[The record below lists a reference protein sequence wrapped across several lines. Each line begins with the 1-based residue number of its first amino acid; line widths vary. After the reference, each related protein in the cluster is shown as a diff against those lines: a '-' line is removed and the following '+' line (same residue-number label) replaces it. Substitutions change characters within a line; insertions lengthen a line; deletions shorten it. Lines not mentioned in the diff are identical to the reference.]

1 MARNP
6 EYCDVILEAG
16 AESLIRDAQGKM
28 ADCDE
33 ISMGV
38 L

>member
-6 EYCDVILEAG
+6 EYCDVILEAR
-16 AESLIRDAQGKM
+16 AESSIRDAQGKM
-28 ADCDE
+28 ADFDE
-33 ISMGV
+33 LAMAA

>member
-28 ADCDE
+28 PDCDDLA
-33 ISMGV
+33 MAA

>member
-16 AESLIRDAQGKM
+16 AESSIRDAQGKM
-28 ADCDE
+28 ADFDE
-33 ISMGV
+33 LAMAA